1 MEPFV
6 RIVRMVVQAVLI
18 VMGLF
23 VFSLFAQSTTRTV
36 TLTWADTVNPAGTTY
51 SIYRAP
57 GLCSGTPTFAKIATG
72 LTQKTYADT
81 AVAPGNY
88 CYTATATLNG
98 IESPQSASA
107 GAVVTPFAPNGLS
120 ITVQ

>member
-1 MEPFV
+1 MAPT
-6 RIVRMVVQAVLI
+6 RMVAI
-18 VMGLF
+18 VGTVAAAMAGLF
-23 VFSLFAQSTTRTV
+23 AFSLFAQPATRTV
-36 TLTWADTVNPAGTTY
+36 TLSWADTVNPVGTTY

-57 GLCSGTPTFAKIATG
+57 GLCSGTPTFAKVATG
-72 LTQKTYADT
+72 LTAKTYQDT

-98 IESPQSASA
+98 IESPQSTSA
-107 GAVVTPFAPNGLS
+107 GAVVTPFAPSGLS